1 MVLNAEM
8 HEENYD
14 TFQSQEGFR
23 IGLSART
30 TERIAFTILR
40 LSALIVAGFVLIILG
55 YIIYN
60 GYSAISIEF
69 LTEMPRRMMT
79 QGGIFPAIVG
89 TVLLIIGSM
98 AVALPLGIMAAIY
111 LNEYAGESR
120 TTWVIEMAINNLAGT
135 PSVVFGLF
143 GLALFVKFF
152 GFGPS
157 LLASSLTLS
166 LLIIPVIIRSSQ
178 EALIAVPN
186 EYRESSLALGISK
199 WQTIRHVVLPAA
211 IPGIV
216 TGSIL
221 SIGRVAGETAP
232 ILLTGVAY
240 FLPRLP
246 DSIYS
251 QFMAL
256 PYHLFVL
263 ATAGTNIE
271 KTRPIQYGTALVL
284 LMIVLSLNIIA
295 VLIRKH
301 YKQKLK
307 V

>member
-1 MVLNAEM
+1 M
-8 HEENYD
+8 
-14 TFQSQEGFR
+14 S
-23 IGLSART
+23 IGLSAKT
-30 TERIAFTILR
+30 SEKIAFALLT
-40 LSALIVAGFVLIILG
+40 LSAMIVAGFVVIILA

-60 GYSAISIEF
+60 GYSAINIEF
-69 LTEMPRRMMT
+69 LTEMPRMRMT
-79 QGGIFPAIVG
+79 QGGIYPAIVG
-89 TVLLIIGSM
+89 TIYLIIGSM
-98 AVALPLGIMAAIY
+98 SIALPTGLMAAIY
-111 LNEYAGESR
+111 LNEYAGENR
-120 TTWVIEMAINNLAGT
+120 TTWLIEMAINNLAGT

-143 GLALFVKFF
+143 GLALFVKYF
-152 GFGPS
+152 GFGSS
-157 LLASSLTLS
+157 LLSSCLTLS
-166 LLIIPVIIRSSQ
+166 LLIIPVIIRSTQ

-251 QFMAL
+251 EFMAL

-263 ATAGTNIE
+263 ATSGTNITQ
-271 KTRPIQYGTALVL
+271 TRPLQYGTALVL
-284 LMIVLSLNIIA
+284 LMIVLGLNIIA
-295 VLIRKH
+295 VLIRRH
-301 YKQKLK
+301 YRQKLQI
-307 V
+307 

>member
-1 MVLNAEM
+1 MGLNA
-8 HEENYD
+8 
-14 TFQSQEGFR
+14 
-23 IGLSART
+23 RT
-30 TERIAFTILR
+30 SEKIAFTLLR
-40 LSALIVAGFVLIILG
+40 LATLMVAGFVLVILA
-55 YIIYN
+55 YIVYN
-60 GYSAISIEF
+60 GYSVISIEF

-79 QGGIFPAIVG
+79 QGGIYPAIVG
-89 TVLLIIGSM
+89 TLTLIFGSM
-98 AVALPLGIMAAIY
+98 AVALPMGIMAAIY
-111 LNEYAGESR
+111 LNEYAGETR
-120 TTWVIEMAINNLAGT
+120 TTWFIEMAINNLAGT

-143 GLALFVKFF
+143 GLAMFVKYF

-157 LLASSLTLS
+157 ILSASLTLS
-166 LLIIPVIIRSSQ
+166 LLILPVIIRSSQ
-178 EALIAVPN
+178 EALITVPK

-232 ILLTGVAY
+232 ILLTGAAY
-240 FLPRLP
+240 YLPRLP

-263 ATAGTNIE
+263 ATAGTNIA
-271 KTRPIQYGTALVL
+271 KTRPLQYGTALVL
-284 LMIVLSLNIIA
+284 LMIVLGLNLIA
-295 VLIRKH
+295 VLIRRH
-301 YKQKLK
+301 YRQKLK
-307 V
+307 I

>member
-1 MVLNAEM
+1 VELSSKVN
-8 HEENYD
+8 END
-14 TFQSQEGFR
+14 PKSIRVQGGMS
-23 IGLSART
+23 IGLSSKT
-30 TERIAFTILR
+30 SEKIAFALLT
-40 LSALIVAGFVLIILG
+40 LSAMIVAGFVVIILA

-60 GYSAISIEF
+60 GYSAINIEF
-69 LTEMPRRMMT
+69 LTEMPLMRMT
-79 QGGIFPAIVG
+79 QGGIYPAIVG
-89 TVLLIIGSM
+89 TIYLIIGSM
-98 AVALPLGIMAAIY
+98 SIALPTGLMAAIY
-111 LNEYAGESR
+111 LNEYAGETR
-120 TTWVIEMAINNLAGT
+120 ATWLIEMAINNLAGT

-143 GLALFVKFF
+143 GLALFVKYF
-152 GFGPS
+152 GFGSS
-157 LLASSLTLS
+157 LLSSCLTLS
-166 LLIIPVIIRSSQ
+166 LLIIPVIIRSTQ

-251 QFMAL
+251 EFMAL

-263 ATAGTNIE
+263 ATSGTNITQ
-271 KTRPIQYGTALVL
+271 TRPLQYGTALVL
-284 LMIVLSLNIIA
+284 LMIVLGLNIIA
-295 VLIRKH
+295 VLIRRH
-301 YKQKLK
+301 YRQKLQI
-307 V
+307 

>member
-1 MVLNAEM
+1 MGLNAKINDDQKARKI
-8 HEENYD
+8 H
-14 TFQSQEGFR
+14 SGLSFR
-23 IGLSART
+23 MSART
-30 TERIAFTILR
+30 SERIAFAM
-40 LSALIVAGFVLIILG
+40 LSLAALTVASFVLIILA
-55 YIIYN
+55 YIVYN
-60 GYSAISIEF
+60 GYSVISIEF

-79 QGGIFPAIVG
+79 QGGIYPAIVG
-89 TVLLIIGSM
+89 TLALIAGSM
-98 AVALPLGIMAAIY
+98 SVALPVGIMAAIY
-111 LNEYAGESR
+111 LNEYAGETR
-120 TTWVIEMAINNLAGT
+120 TTWLIEMAINNLAGT

-143 GLALFVKFF
+143 GLAMFVKYF

-157 LLASSLTLS
+157 ILSASLTLS

-178 EALIAVPN
+178 EALITVPK

-232 ILLTGVAY
+232 ILLTGAAY
-240 FLPRLP
+240 YLPRLP

-263 ATAGTNIE
+263 ATAGTNIA
-271 KTRPIQYGTALVL
+271 KTRPLQYGTALVL
-284 LMIVLSLNIIA
+284 LMIVLGLNLVA
-295 VLIRKH
+295 VLIRRH
-301 YKQKLK
+301 YRQKLK
-307 V
+307 I

>member
-1 MVLNAEM
+1 MGLNA
-8 HEENYD
+8 
-14 TFQSQEGFR
+14 
-23 IGLSART
+23 RT
-30 TERIAFTILR
+30 SEKIAFLLLR
-40 LSALIVAGFVLIILG
+40 LATVIVAGFVLIILA
-55 YIIYN
+55 YIVYN
-60 GYSAISIEF
+60 GYSAINIEF
-69 LTEMPRRMMT
+69 LTEMPKKMMT
-79 QGGIFPAIVG
+79 QGGIYPAIVG

-120 TTWVIEMAINNLAGT
+120 TTWLIEMAINNLAGT

-143 GLALFVKFF
+143 GLALFVKYF

-157 LLASSLTLS
+157 LISASLTLS
-166 LLIIPVIIRSSQ
+166 LLIVPVIIRSSE
-178 EALIAVPN
+178 EALLAVPN

-199 WQTIRHVVLPAA
+199 WETIRHVVLPAA
-211 IPGIV
+211 IPGII

-232 ILLTGVAY
+232 ILLTGAAY

-246 DSIYS
+246 NSIYS

-284 LMIVLSLNIIA
+284 LLIVLGLNIIA
-295 VLIRKH
+295 VLVRKH
-301 YKQKLK
+301 YRNKLK
-307 V
+307 T

>member
-1 MVLNAEM
+1 VELSTKVNENDHKSLRVQGGLSMGLNARTSEKIAFSLL
-8 HEENYD
+8 
-14 TFQSQEGFR
+14 T
-23 IGLSART
+23 LSAMT
-30 TERIAFTILR
+30 
-40 LSALIVAGFVLIILG
+40 VAGFVVVILA

-69 LTEMPRRMMT
+69 LTEMPRMRMT
-79 QGGIFPAIVG
+79 QGGIYPAIAG
-89 TVLLIIGSM
+89 TVYLILGSM
-98 AVALPLGIMAAIY
+98 AVALPVGIMAAIY
-111 LNEYAGESR
+111 LNEYAGENR
-120 TTWVIEMAINNLAGT
+120 TTWLIEMAINNLAGT

-143 GLALFVKFF
+143 GLALFVKYF
-152 GFGPS
+152 GFGSS
-157 LLASSLTLS
+157 LLSACLTLS
-166 LLIIPVIIRSSQ
+166 LLILPVIIRSTQ

-232 ILLTGVAY
+232 ILLTGAAY
-240 FLPRLP
+240 FLPRMP
-246 DSIYS
+246 DSVYS

-263 ATAGTNIE
+263 ATSGTNIIQ
-271 KTRPIQYGTALVL
+271 TRPLQYGTALVL
-284 LMIVLSLNIIA
+284 LMIVLGLNIIA
-295 VLIRKH
+295 VMIRRH
-301 YKQKLK
+301 YRQKLK
-307 V
+307 I

>member
-1 MVLNAEM
+1 MGFGAEIN
-8 HEENYD
+8 EKDYNS
-14 TFQSQEGFR
+14 FKVQG
-23 IGLSART
+23 GLSMGLNSRT
-30 TERIAFTILR
+30 SEKIAFALLR
-40 LSALIVAGFVLIILG
+40 FAALIVAGFVLIILG

-60 GYSAISIEF
+60 GYSVINIEF

-79 QGGIFPAIVG
+79 QGGIYPAIVG
-89 TVLLIIGSM
+89 TMLLIIGSL

-120 TTWVIEMAINNLAGT
+120 TTWFIEMAINNLAGT

-143 GLALFVKFF
+143 GLALFVKYFN
-152 GFGPS
+152 FGPS
-157 LLASSLTLS
+157 VLSASLTLS
-166 LLIIPVIIRSSQ
+166 LLIIPVIIRSSE
-178 EALIAVPN
+178 EALVAVPN

-232 ILLTGVAY
+232 ILLTGAAY
-240 FLPRLP
+240 YLPRLP

-263 ATAGTNIE
+263 ATAGTDIE

-284 LMIVLSLNIIA
+284 LMIVLSLNLIA
-295 VLIRKH
+295 VLIRRH
-301 YKQKLK
+301 YRNKLK
-307 V
+307 I